1 MTHIV
6 DIAAARARMV
16 IAFIGL
22 TIVAGVIA
30 YVGLPKEGEPD
41 IEIPALF
48 VSVPFPGIS
57 AEDAERLLIQPME
70 TELGDLD
77 GLKTMSGTA
86 AENYAGVAMEFE
98 FGWDRTKVVA
108 DVRDA
113 MNRAE
118 SSFPAGADNYSVDEI
133 NFSEF
138 PIVVVNLTGDVPE
151 RSLVRLAQ
159 DLQDQIEG
167 IDAVLDAQL
176 TGYRDEMLEVI
187 IDPLRLEAYNVTAAE
202 LISVVTQN
210 NRLIAA
216 GQVTTASGANSV
228 KIPSSFDD
236 VADVYALPVKVN
248 GDSVVT
254 LGALA
259 EIKLTFEDRA
269 GTARFNGETTV
280 SLQVVKR
287 KGFNLINTAEEVRS
301 VVAAAEASWPAA
313 LQGAVNVTISN
324 DRSYQVA
331 SMVTQLEGSVI
342 TAIALVMIVVL
353 AALGMRSALL
363 VGFAIPTSFML
374 TFAMFAGLGY
384 PVSNIVM
391 FGLIL
396 SVGMLVDGAIVVV
409 EYADKRI
416 SQGVG
421 PMHSYVEAAK
431 RMFWPIVSSTAT
443 TLSAFLP
450 MLFWPGV
457 PGEFMAML
465 PMTLIFVLIASLV
478 VALVF
483 LPVVGGVAGRISRA
497 VDHASDRLRP
507 LPWLIRA
514 VLLVAA
520 GYGIFLG
527 AMQLI
532 NPGYLF
538 GATPPVPGWVAT
550 LIGGVLFVASVG
562 LTTLF
567 VDAAKWK
574 RAPKKVKA
582 GYRRKP
588 FGWFTAFVASN
599 PVMPVVMVVGVLA
612 LVATS
617 FTLYGKNN
625 YGTEFFAEVE
635 PENLIVYVQARGNL
649 SVEEKDAMVRAV
661 EEIVLDTKGVKSA
674 FAFAGEGG
682 LNQMTGGASGPRD
695 QIGQVQ
701 IEVSTYEDRPFTTE
715 RIQLF
720 GVLPFDRRVVDQS
733 YSGTAVVAA
742 LERRLAALPGIRA
755 EVLEMA
761 GGPASAKPVFLRLF
775 GSEWGALT
783 EAAEI
788 ARAKFED
795 TPGLSAVEDTLP
807 LPGVD
812 WQLDVDVEA
821 AGRYGTNVATVG
833 GMVQLVTT
841 GILLDTMRIESSDEE
856 IEIRVR
862 LPEDDRLLSTLD
874 TLKLRTAQ
882 GLVPLSNFVTRS
894 AVPTLAQI
902 DRIDMNR
909 VYSVKAGVESGVLS
923 MQKVVTETDETGD
936 EVDVIERYALVT
948 ELTDEQYAAGQT
960 GALVKPGSAG
970 VLGSKAPDRHFD
982 IVADPDRLGR
992 TALQA
997 RLDDT
1002 GEAIGFVVVNGTER
1016 IALLTEWLET
1026 TDPLPEGV
1034 SWEWAGDFADQAE
1047 SQSFLVTAFAG
1058 ALFLMFLILLAQFNS
1073 FYNAVLVLLAVVLS
1087 TAGVLVGML
1096 VMQQSFSIIMTG
1108 TGIVALAGIV
1118 VNNNIVFIDT
1128 YQDYA
1133 RYMPRLEA
1141 IIRTAE
1147 DRIRPVLLTTITTM
1161 AGLTPM
1167 MFGLSL
1173 DFIGGGYSID
1183 APTAL
1188 WWKQLATAV
1197 VFGLGI
1203 ATVLT
1208 LVFTPSMLALRVW
1221 VGAGAYRSLQLLQSL
1236 SFGRGSQ
1243 AARDRHLRRTA
1254 KRTRLDDM
1262 VWDFDADAEADES
1275 EDAPDLG
1282 DIDAVLRESGLVFDE
1297 PEAAGTVGLP
1307 QAGLAPDAKPLKA
1320 AE

>member
-1 MTHIV
+1 MNHIV

-16 IAFIGL
+16 IAFIAL
-22 TIVAGVIA
+22 TVVAGVAA

-57 AEDAERLLIQPME
+57 AQDAERLLVQPME
-70 TELGDLD
+70 TELSDID
-77 GLKTMSGTA
+77 GLKTLSGTA

-118 SSFPAGADNYSVDEI
+118 SSFPAGADNYSVNEI

-138 PIVVVNLTGDVPE
+138 PIVVVNLTGNVPE
-151 RSLVRLAQ
+151 RSLVHLAQ
-159 DLQDQIEG
+159 DLQDQLES
-167 IDAVLDAQL
+167 IDAVLEAQL
-176 TGYRDEMLEVI
+176 TGYRDEVLEVV
-187 IDPLRLEAYNVTAAE
+187 IDPLRLEAYNVTAQE

-210 NRLIAA
+210 NQLIAA
-216 GQVTTASGANSV
+216 GQVTTATGANSV

-254 LGALA
+254 LGQLA

-269 GTARFNGETTV
+269 GTARFNGDPTV

-287 KGFNLINTAEEVRS
+287 KGFNLINTAEEVKAA
-301 VVAAAEASWPAA
+301 VATAEENWPEA
-313 LQGAVNVTISN
+313 LRDAVHVTISN
-324 DRSYQVA
+324 DMSYQVA

-353 AALGMRSALL
+353 ASLGMRSALM

-416 SQGVG
+416 SEGVG

-457 PGEFMAML
+457 PGEFMEML
-465 PMTLIFVLIASLV
+465 PKTLIFVLSASLV

-507 LPWLIRA
+507 LPWLLRA
-514 VLLVAA
+514 GLILPA
-520 GYGIFLG
+520 GYGTFLG

-538 GATPPVPGWVAT
+538 AGTPPVPGWAAS
-550 LIGGVLFVASVG
+550 LIGGVLFVACVG

-574 RAPKKVKA
+574 RTPKKVAA

-588 FGWFTAFVASN
+588 FGWFTALIAGN

-612 LVATS
+612 MVATS

-635 PENLIVYVQARGNL
+635 PENLIVYVRARGNL
-649 SVEEKDAMVRAV
+649 SVEEKDAMVARV
-661 EEIVLDTKGVKSA
+661 EEIVLDTRGVKSA

-701 IEVSTYEDRPFTTE
+701 IEVSTYEDRPYTTE
-715 RIQLF
+715 RITLL
-720 GVLPFDRRVVDQS
+720 GLIPFERRIVDMS
-733 YSGTAVVAA
+733 YSGTAVVEE
-742 LERRLAALPGIRA
+742 LERRLAEIPGIRT

-761 GGPASAKPVFLRLF
+761 GGPASAKPVFLRLA
-775 GSEWGALT
+775 GSDWDALT
-783 EAAEI
+783 EAARI
-788 ARAKFED
+788 ARAKFDE
-795 TPGLSAVEDTLP
+795 TPGLTAVEDTLP
-807 LPGVD
+807 LPGID

-833 GMVQLVTT
+833 GMVQLVTN

-862 LPEDDRLLSTLD
+862 LPKQDRLLSTLD
-874 TLKLRTAQ
+874 TLKLQTAQ
-882 GLVPLSNFVTRS
+882 GLVPLSNFVTRT

-902 DRIDMNR
+902 DRVDMNR
-909 VYSVKAGVESGVLS
+909 VFSVKAGVEDG
-923 MQKVVTETDETGD
+923 
-936 EVDVIERYALVT
+936 LVR
-948 ELTDEQYAAGQT
+948 LTPAAG
-960 GALVKPGSAG
+960 GDSV
-970 VLGSKAPDRHFD
+970 
-982 IVADPDRLGR
+982 IVTAAEAD
-992 TALQA
+992 A
-997 RLDDT
+997 RIAAE
-1002 GEAIGFVVVNGTER
+1002 GEDAYTRASINATER
-1016 IALLTEWLET
+1016 IEALTAWLE

-1034 SWEWAGDFADQAE
+1034 AYEWTGDFADQAE
-1047 SQSFLVTAFAG
+1047 SQSFLMTAFAG

-1087 TAGVLVGML
+1087 TAGVLVGMM
-1096 VMQQSFSIIMTG
+1096 VMKQPFSIIMTG

-1133 RYMPRLEA
+1133 RYMPKLEA

-1173 DFIGGGYSID
+1173 DFINGGYSLD

-1221 VGAGAYRSLQLLQSL
+1221 VSTGAYRSMKLVQALAL
-1236 SFGRGSQ
+1236 GRTSE
-1243 AARDRHLRRTA
+1243 AARDRRLRRSA
-1254 KRTRLDDM
+1254 KRTPLDDM
-1262 VWDFDADAEADES
+1262 VWDFDDETEPDEGDAAPVAD
-1275 EDAPDLG
+1275 
-1282 DIDAVLRESGLVFDE
+1282 DIDTVLRESGLIFDE
-1297 PEAAGTVGLP
+1297 PGSPVKRPDDGLDSDG
-1307 QAGLAPDAKPLKA
+1307 APLKA